1 MIQWRKAGHLGL
13 WGRKKVRR
21 VIDFGKESLFN
32 IKVFCSTKEITN
44 YRCPKSQPL
53 QWNVLD
59 DSMTKSVSS
68 SCLRQ
73 MDLERRTRMFKFWQ
87 KKNPFSS
94 LLKYLSPG
102 IEVVFVD
109 LLLLLYFYILNSA
122 AACNSIKKRN
132 FNYLWKKWKI
142 IFVIVIVTAGLYPG
156 APRTF
161 RRPMETGSSIYVL
174 FKFNALAINYF

>member
-1 MIQWRKAGHLGL
+1 MKFKFKIVGVQSRNQCSGTFWMIQWRKPGH
-13 WGRKKVRR
+13 
-21 VIDFGKESLFN
+21 FGKESLFN

-73 MDLERRTRMFKFWQ
+73 MDLERRTRMFKFWR
-87 KKNPFSS
+87 KKTFSS

-122 AACNSIKKRN
+122 AACNSIKKI
-132 FNYLWKKWKI
+132 FFI
-142 IFVIVIVTAGLYPG
+142 IY
-156 APRTF
+156 
-161 RRPMETGSSIYVL
+161 EKNEKL
-174 FKFNALAINYF
+174 FLLLLL